1 MNETVFRR
9 LLRAAAWISLAGV
22 ALGAVLEWVAIWR
35 ALAANVPAERQR
47 LLDGSLGVAVFWA
60 MLWVSLPVGAAA
72 FWRHLPPIERAL
84 AVALPALML
93 GGVATALAL
102 RSGFF

>member
-1 MNETVFRR
+1 MNEIVFRR

-35 ALAANVPAERQR
+35 ALAAAVPAERQR
-47 LLDGSLGVAVFWA
+47 LLEGSLGVAVFWA
-60 MLWVSLPVGAAA
+60 MLWLSLPIGAVA
-72 FWRHLPPIERAL
+72 FWRHLPRLERAMAL
-84 AVALPALML
+84 ALPALML
-93 GGVATALAL
+93 AGAATALAL